1 MHHGPISKDIA
12 RGLQVL
18 NKRIEAAQIPSSKL
32 DETLN
37 IATWNIREF
46 GKRPRRKASLH
57 YIAQIIGQFDLV
69 CLVEVRDNVS
79 DLSKVL
85 QYLGDYWRVVFSDYV
100 ADPGGNRER
109 LAFVY
114 DHRAVTFTGLASQAQ
129 PPRSKSGSEYR
140 SELSWWRPPY
150 IASFR
155 AGSFDFIVMATHIR
169 WGDSEAQRLPEL
181 KLLADWVARRTREDY
196 MGDKDVIVL
205 GDLNIPS
212 LNSPLFEAITSKGL
226 RMPPALTGAPGTDL
240 GKGKRYD
247 QILHLPTFTK
257 SFTGHGGVLDFYAG
271 DHASLFPNERE
282 MTKHEFTFEL
292 SDHLPLWVQL
302 DTNIEDERLD
312 QLLNPKRAA

>member
-1 MHHGPISKDIA
+1 MHHGPISQEIA

-18 NKRIEAAQIPSSKL
+18 NQRIAAAQIPSSKL

-46 GKRPRRKASLH
+46 GKKPRREASLH

-69 CLVEVRDNVS
+69 SLVEVRDNVS
-79 DLSKVL
+79 DLAKVL
-85 QYLGDYWRVVFSDYV
+85 EYLGSYWKVVFSDYV
-100 ADPGGNRER
+100 TDAGGNRER

-114 DHRAVTFTGLASQAQ
+114 DQRAVTFTGLASQAQ
-129 PPRSKSGSEYR
+129 PPRSKSGSEYV

-155 AGSFDFIVMATHIR
+155 AGSFDFILMATHVR
-169 WGDSEAQRLPEL
+169 WGDSEEQRLPEL

-196 MGDKDVIVL
+196 MGDKDVIVQ
-205 GDLNIPS
+205 GDFNIPAV
-212 LNSPLFEAITSKGL
+212 NGPLYEAIASKGL
-226 RMPPALTGAPGTDL
+226 RMPPALTGVTGTDL
-240 GKGKRYD
+240 AKNKRYD

-257 SFTGHGGVLDFYAG
+257 SFTNKGGILDFYAG
-271 DHASLFPNERE
+271 DYASLYPNEP

-302 DTNIEDERLD
+302 DTDIEDERLD
-312 QLLNPKRAA
+312 QILNPKKAA